1 MLNLAVSEACEEIV
15 TTWHHPVAVFER
27 VSLADRLA
35 LAPADPVLAG
45 HPVVAVVGKWVDWL
59 DALEVKNAELR
70 RQLNRHSDHRSQPGH
85 AGRFLC
91 VQRRT
96 LFCWCRSQTTL
107 QGDAMPM
114 LHSLS
119 THYPF

>member
-1 MLNLAVSEACEEIV
+1 MSRPLRNRVEAKPPSSKLRVLSLAVSGAGEEIV

-27 VSLADRLA
+27 VSL
-35 LAPADPVLAG
+35 ADPVLAG

-70 RQLNRHSDHRSQPGH
+70 RQLNRHSSPRSQPGP

-96 LFCWCRSQTTL
+96 SFCW
-107 QGDAMPM
+107 
-114 LHSLS
+114 
-119 THYPF
+119 